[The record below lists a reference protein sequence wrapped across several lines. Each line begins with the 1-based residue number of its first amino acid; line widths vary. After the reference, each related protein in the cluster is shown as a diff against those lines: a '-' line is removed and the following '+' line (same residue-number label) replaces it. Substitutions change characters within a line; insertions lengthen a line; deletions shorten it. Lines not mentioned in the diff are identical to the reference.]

1 MAGDPLLIVDDN
13 PVNLKLVRAV
23 LAPDGYD
30 IRTAS
35 EETEVVRVL
44 AAFRPRLILMD
55 VQLPG
60 TDGFELTRRLKSDPN
75 TRDIIVVACTAYAML
90 GDEEKAHAA
99 GCSGYITKPV
109 DTRTLP
115 ATVKLHLG
123 ARQAAKPAFEPGDYH
138 DLMAEMRSS
147 FLVEGEEESGR
158 LLGILGQGLDLDRA
172 QRMVHHWTGIAGILG
187 FAEIARKAR
196 GLEDYLADPAEQ
208 RHTSREA
215 RAMLAAGEGVNRLRT
230 ELLGM
235 RQLFS
240 HAVRGKRETPDLPP
254 AVREVLGDKS
264 FAVIGFEAAEGARIT
279 RALGHAR
286 ARCRVFHDL
295 PDNDTLQPFHARVV
309 NVCQGE
315 GIFSWVNSEVDA
327 ASAKPILF
335 VGSAETLL
343 RRETG
348 IPEPN
353 WDFLLGPWDADE
365 LIFRAFKLF
374 TSRTSR
380 GLDGVPPKDRGL
392 RHPAKRQEASASAQG
407 PGLPIQV
414 VRPRSGLDWPDY
426 AGRIKSD
433 KSGED

>member
-1 MAGDPLLIVDDN
+1 MGSDPVLIVDDN
-13 PVNLKLVRAV
+13 PINLKLMRAV

-30 IRTAS
+30 IRTAGDGP
-35 EETEVVRVL
+35 EVDRVL
-44 AAFRPRLILMD
+44 AEFRPRLILMD

-60 TDGFELTRRLKSDPN
+60 ADGFELARRLKSDPA
-75 TRDIIVVACTAYAML
+75 TRDIIVVACTAYAMP
-90 GDEEKAHAA
+90 GDEEKAQAS

-123 ARQAAKPAFEPGDYH
+123 ARQAAQRAFEPGDYH
-138 DLMAEMRSS
+138 DLLTEMRSN

-158 LLGILGQGLDLDRA
+158 LLGGLAQGLDLDRA
-172 QRMVHHWTGIAGILG
+172 QRTVHHWTGIAGMLG

-196 GLEDYLADPAEQ
+196 GIEDYLADPGE
-208 RHTSREA
+208 RRRSNREA
-215 RAMLAAGEGVNRLRT
+215 RAMIAAGECVSRLRS

-240 HAVRGKRETPDLPP
+240 QAVRGRRESPDLPP
-254 AVREVLGDKS
+254 VVREMLGDKS
-264 FAVIGFEAAEGARIT
+264 FAVIGFEAAEAARIT
-279 RALGHAR
+279 RALEHTR
-286 ARCRVFHDL
+286 ARGRTFEDL
-295 PDNDTLQPFHARVV
+295 PDNDTLQPFHAGVV

-315 GIFSWVNSEVDA
+315 GIFSWVNSEV
-327 ASAKPILF
+327 ASDNPKPILF

-343 RRETG
+343 RREAG

-374 TSRTSR
+374 TSQADRSREATSAKARESRR
-380 GLDGVPPKDRGL
+380 GGGRWRGKD
-392 RHPAKRQEASASAQG
+392 
-407 PGLPIQV
+407 
-414 VRPRSGLDWPDY
+414 
-426 AGRIKSD
+426 
-433 KSGED
+433 

>member
-1 MAGDPLLIVDDN
+1 MGSDPVLIVDDN
-13 PVNLKLVRAV
+13 PVNLKLMRAV

-30 IRTAS
+30 IRTAGDGP
-35 EETEVVRVL
+35 EVDRVL
-44 AAFRPRLILMD
+44 AEFRPRLILMD

-60 TDGFELTRRLKSDPN
+60 ADGFELARRLKSDPA
-75 TRDIIVVACTAYAML
+75 TRDIIVVACTAYAMP
-90 GDEEKAHAA
+90 GDEEKAQAS

-123 ARQAAKPAFEPGDYH
+123 ARQAAQRAFEPGDYH
-138 DLMAEMRSS
+138 DLLTEMRSN

-158 LLGILGQGLDLDRA
+158 LLGGLAQGLDLDRA
-172 QRMVHHWTGIAGILG
+172 QRTVHHWTGIAGMLG

-196 GLEDYLADPAEQ
+196 GIEDYLADPGE
-208 RHTSREA
+208 RRRSNREA
-215 RAMLAAGEGVNRLRT
+215 RAMIAAGECVSRLRS

-240 HAVRGKRETPDLPP
+240 QAVRGRRESPDLPP
-254 AVREVLGDKS
+254 VVREMLGDKS
-264 FAVIGFEAAEGARIT
+264 FAVIGFEAAEAARIT
-279 RALGHAR
+279 RALEHTR
-286 ARCRVFHDL
+286 ARGRTFEDL
-295 PDNDTLQPFHARVV
+295 PDNDTLQPFHAGVV

-315 GIFSWVNSEVDA
+315 GIFSWVNSEV
-327 ASAKPILF
+327 ASDNPKPILF

-343 RRETG
+343 RREAG

-374 TSRTSR
+374 TSQADRSREATSAKARESRR
-380 GLDGVPPKDRGL
+380 GGGRWRGKD
-392 RHPAKRQEASASAQG
+392 
-407 PGLPIQV
+407 
-414 VRPRSGLDWPDY
+414 
-426 AGRIKSD
+426 
-433 KSGED
+433 